1 MVRRESGV
9 GVRRLTPSFAEATEG
24 RSCHRSPNGP
34 MVLLRLATG
43 TVTPLAGVGWAVGK
57 RPPRL
62 ADAADGA
69 VEVLGVGGGGAGDGF
84 VDDVLFGGGD
94 EVAEEGTVL
103 GGVAAVEVVAEF
115 SVILFADPLAGGA
128 FVEEV
133 FEGDEETAVLAGEE
147 LLGEDADEVH
157 GEEAEGAL
165 AVGGLEEVDEAL
177 DGVVDA

>member
-9 GVRRLTPSFAEATEG
+9 GVRRLTLPPQSKWADGVAEACDRAG
-24 RSCHRSPNGP
+24 H
-34 MVLLRLATG
+34 ATWRG
-43 TVTPLAGVGWAVGK
+43 LGWAVGK
-57 RPPRL
+57 PPPRL

-94 EVAEEGTVL
+94 EVAEEGAVL

-115 SVILFADPLAGGA
+115 SVVLFADPLAGGA
-128 FVEEV
+128 LVEEV
-133 FEGDEETAVLAGEE
+133 FEGDEETAGLAGEE

-157 GEEAEGAL
+157 GEKAEGAL
-165 AVGGLEEVDEAL
+165 ALGGLEEVDEAF